1 MEGKKGLLKIGTV
14 AERLGVAVSHAYR
27 LAREGELP
35 CVRIGKKSIRFEET
49 AVDTYIRRHR
59 RKAPPAA

>member
-1 MEGKKGLLKIGTV
+1 MEAKKALLKIGTV

-35 CVRIGKKSIRFEET
+35 CVRIGKKSIRFEEA
-49 AVDTYIRRHR
+49 AVDVYIRKHR
-59 RKAPPAA
+59 TKTKPAA